1 MEGNFR
7 WLQTMRAMRTKT
19 ENCNAVMPTTIS
31 GKTFVTFLVQK
42 FIFIESVTK
51 IKIEKLV
58 PARICHYGC
67 DHQRDYHQLVVLNSF
82 VLYLLSL

>member
-1 MEGNFR
+1 MVADDACNEDKDRELQCSDAHHYFRQNLCNFPC
-7 WLQTMRAMRTKT
+7 A
-19 ENCNAVMPTTIS
+19 
-31 GKTFVTFLVQK
+31 K